1 MFLCAGKKKL
11 TPGRMA
17 FAWGFFFAQGPD
29 EVHIQQ
35 IGKVEAKRAQGE
47 LSLRNKRIKEREVTF
62 NVEGGSRAKL

>member
-1 MFLCAGKKKL
+1 
-11 TPGRMA
+11 MA